1 MSAIDYSK
9 WDDFEVSDDSDIE
22 CHPNVDKRSM
32 IRWKQEQLHRE
43 RDARRT
49 KILALKH
56 EAEALKKQLGRIQQS
71 SSSMVENAQTE
82 DQIDAEID
90 NLEKKYRETV
100 QQLQKLETV
109 EKRKFTSDKLVTGF
123 DKTAVTK
130 ATPAPKEPVKQPK
143 KVVEKTK
150 VIETLNPGSAGGV
163 SAAEKSKAAAAS
175 SASADSDDSDDDEV
189 EVSQTAMEFSHTKGF
204 DASLVYISKHPY
216 LATQKYSDEIMAQAF
231 KSQIQGDE
239 AYASNC
245 VHQALILQ
253 YCAQLGKD
261 GVGLFFHRIRD
272 NSHAALKIF
281 QNDWKDTYNR
291 IKERC
296 NVMAQERPE
305 IASPA
310 GVETIQLQA
319 ADPGT
324 QIHITGPPADA
335 DPKIHEIFAAL
346 PEDFQEAIISGSL
359 ENVNKSLGNMSV
371 ELAEEVVRV
380 CNQVGFLSIEG
391 DIIDTIKGETIE
403 GREAEM
409 AAAAAAAAAAGESG
423 QSESA

>member
-1 MSAIDYSK
+1 
-9 WDDFEVSDDSDIE
+9 
-22 CHPNVDKRSM
+22 
-32 IRWKQEQLHRE
+32 
-43 RDARRT
+43 
-49 KILALKH
+49 
-56 EAEALKKQLGRIQQS
+56 
-71 SSSMVENAQTE
+71 
-82 DQIDAEID
+82 
-90 NLEKKYRETV
+90 
-100 QQLQKLETV
+100 
-109 EKRKFTSDKLVTGF
+109 
-123 DKTAVTK
+123 
-130 ATPAPKEPVKQPK
+130 
-143 KVVEKTK
+143 
-150 VIETLNPGSAGGV
+150 
-163 SAAEKSKAAAAS
+163 
-175 SASADSDDSDDDEV
+175 
-189 EVSQTAMEFSHTKGF
+189 
-204 DASLVYISKHPY
+204 
-216 LATQKYSDEIMAQAF
+216 MAQAF

-239 AYASNC
+239 AYAQNC

-261 GVGLFFHRIRD
+261 GVSLFFHRIRD

-296 NVMAQERPE
+296 KVMAQERPE
-305 IASPA
+305 MASQG

-324 QIHITGPPADA
+324 QIHIMGPPEDA

-346 PEDFQEAIISGSL
+346 PEDFQEAIVSGSL

-409 AAAAAAAAAAGESG
+409 AAAAAAEAAAAGEK
-423 QSESA
+423 SEGAQ